1 LREGLPLAPLEA
13 QACGVPCV
21 LTDVGGNREALW
33 SLDGT
38 LVPAAD
44 AAALAHALGMR
55 LARTSNDDPRPFVVR
70 QADVRG
76 MARAYENLYAS

>member
-1 LREGLPLAPLEA
+1 
-13 QACGVPCV
+13 
-21 LTDVGGNREALW
+21 
-33 SLDGT
+33 
-38 LVPAAD
+38 
-44 AAALAHALGMR
+44 MR